1 MLIAVEIYCPD
12 TERCVL
18 MVLWIVWWF
27 CILLWDWHRGL
38 VINFQRICHAAPRCL
53 TSSSYTLPANYT
65 QRQQNL
71 LTPTASF
78 KAEESHCLCYIVKPH
93 HTHWVQR
100 CGLLLPMFRVPCLYL
115 LLDITV
121 SCGKTDEPIELP
133 FGIWTRA
140 GPRNHVLGGG
150 PDPQF
155 LQFFEVERP
164 CDAAF
169 RQHSLTTCMN
179 ATAYAFLSWQ
189 RPVVLLINEYE
200 FVDPVCLL
208 HIPTNNFPIASLD

>member
-38 VINFQRICHAAPRCL
+38 VINFQRICHVAPRCL
-53 TSSSYTLPANYT
+53 TLSSYTLPANYT

-100 CGLLLPMFRVPCLYL
+100 CGLLLPMFPVPCLYL

-150 PDPQF
+150 PDPQGKGAIF
-155 LQFFEVERP
+155 WSGAPLRCGLSPTFFDHLYECHCICIFE
-164 CDAAF
+164 
-169 RQHSLTTCMN
+169 L
-179 ATAYAFLSWQ
+179 ATS
-189 RPVVLLINEYE
+189 
-200 FVDPVCLL
+200 CG
-208 HIPTNNFPIASLD
+208 PTNKRIRICRSCLSVAYSY